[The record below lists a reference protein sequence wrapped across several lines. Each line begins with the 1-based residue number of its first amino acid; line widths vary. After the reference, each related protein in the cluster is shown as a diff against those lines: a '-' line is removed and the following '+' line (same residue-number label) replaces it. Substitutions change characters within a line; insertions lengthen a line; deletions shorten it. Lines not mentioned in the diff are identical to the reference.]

1 MTRPARIQPTA
12 ILPMGDTAVLVEFAD
27 RLDLTINAAIQG
39 VVARIRA
46 SDVPWVRD
54 VVPAFAALAVHID
67 PEGIGDSDPIEMVRA
82 LIEQPAKVRAAGAA
96 ASVRHV
102 EVPVCYDAQFALDL
116 EPVMARTRLSAEQIA
131 ARHAEGLY
139 HVLMMGFAPG
149 HPYLGGLDAK
159 LAVPRRATPRPVVP
173 AGSIA
178 IANQQCVVYPYAIS
192 GGWNVIG
199 RTPLR
204 IFDAQRAE
212 PSLFL
217 PGDEVRF
224 VPIDRARFARL
235 AADAG
240 TT

>member
-1 MTRPARIQPTA
+1 
-12 ILPMGDTAVLVEFAD
+12 MGDAAVLVEFAD
-27 RLDLTINAAIQG
+27 HVDLAINAAIQAI
-39 VVARIRA
+39 VARIRA
-46 SDVPWVRD
+46 GRAPWLRD

-67 PEGIGDSDPIEMVRA
+67 PDHIGSADPLELVRA
-82 LIEQPAKVRAAGAA
+82 LIEEHGKTRATSTTAA
-96 ASVRHV
+96 RHV
-102 EVPVCYDAQFALDL
+102 EVPVCYDAEFALDL
-116 EPVMARTRLSAEQIA
+116 EPVMARTRLSAEQVA
-131 ARHAEGLY
+131 TRHAEPDY

-159 LAVPRRATPRPVVP
+159 LAIPRRATPRPVVP

-199 RTPLR
+199 RTPLK
-204 IFDAQRAE
+204 IFDAHRAE

-217 PGDEVRF
+217 PGDVVKF

-235 AADAG
+235 ADEAG
-240 TT
+240 TA